1 MNSVSVIE
9 QSEHYFVLS
18 GELNR
23 HSVSSIK
30 LPKVASNN
38 QITLDLAQLNQ
49 VDTAGLAWL
58 IDTLSQLQRNHISL
72 TLVNLPEQ
80 LKKLMK
86 LGDVENLFE

>member
-1 MNSVSVIE
+1 MNLVSVKE
-9 QSEHYFVLS
+9 QSEGYFILS

-23 HSVSSIK
+23 HSVPSIN
-30 LPKVASNN
+30 LPKLAVNS
-38 QITLDLAQLNQ
+38 QITLDLEQLNQ

-72 TLVNLPEQ
+72 KLVNLPEQ